1 MKINHFLK
9 LFLVVTLLVSC
20 SKDSKDF
27 NSDPSLFKEY
37 ILNYSSGIVSAKSD
51 IRIVLAFDNAD
62 WSPNKQLDADLF
74 TINPKVDGKV
84 IALSTNTVAFIPNE
98 HLESDKEYQIS
109 FHLSEIKD
117 VSKELKNFNFTI
129 KTIKQ
134 DFIVTTLDLQSYSKD
149 YMYLN
154 GVLSTSDAL
163 ELEKA
168 KKLIQVSQDGKIIA
182 VKFDKE
188 LSTDK
193 EFKFVIDS
201 IQRFVEDSKIL
212 INWNGKEEG
221 IDQKGTL
228 EFDIPGKNNF
238 KKS

>member
-134 DFIVTTLDLQSYSKD
+134 DFVIPDFEEFCK
-149 YMYLN
+149 N
-154 GVLSTSDAL
+154 I
-163 ELEKA
+163 
-168 KKLIQVSQDGKIIA
+168 KKIYFCNL
-182 VKFDKE
+182 F
-188 LSTDK
+188 
-193 EFKFVIDS
+193 
-201 IQRFVEDSKIL
+201 
-212 INWNGKEEG
+212 
-221 IDQKGTL
+221 
-228 EFDIPGKNNF
+228 
-238 KKS
+238 